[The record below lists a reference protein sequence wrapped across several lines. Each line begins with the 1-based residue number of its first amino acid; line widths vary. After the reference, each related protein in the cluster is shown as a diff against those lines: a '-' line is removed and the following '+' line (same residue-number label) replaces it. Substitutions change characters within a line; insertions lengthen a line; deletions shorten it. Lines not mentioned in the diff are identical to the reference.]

1 MQLREQL
8 HGLRA
13 KAKQWA
19 TQTRISAQGE
29 AKILLTKVD
38 AVANQINQ
46 IEKSHHDARRQ
57 IVGLQDSRRDLQ
69 AQLAAMVP
77 VSELQAAR
85 AEAGKLREAMDGLN
99 QLLHARQEETERL
112 KSAIQVKPGCSDR
125 LCRVVLL
132 YDGTGAASC

>member
-1 MQLREQL
+1 
-8 HGLRA
+8 
-13 KAKQWA
+13 
-19 TQTRISAQGE
+19 
-29 AKILLTKVD
+29 
-38 AVANQINQ
+38 
-46 IEKSHHDARRQ
+46 
-57 IVGLQDSRRDLQ
+57 
-69 AQLAAMVP
+69 MVP